1 MFCAHLEDEAAW
13 RVVLR
18 RPVWQASL
26 EWLRAHAARAAL
38 GDYPLGEPGWF
49 VNVHMY
55 ATQPEPQCVWESHER
70 TVDVQYVIDGEEGI
84 RWLPTRLLGQPVRRL
99 EERDRLEWPAPAVP
113 ATRLDLRSGMFA
125 VFVPGEGHCPMIAL
139 ESPLEIRKAV
149 VKIPVHLLGSGA

>member
-13 RVVLR
+13 RAVLS
-18 RPVWQASL
+18 RPVWQTSL
-26 EWLRAHAARAAL
+26 EWLRAHAAGAAL
-38 GDYPLGEPGWF
+38 GDYPMGEPGWF
-49 VNVHMY
+49 VNVHTY
-55 ATQPEPQCVWESHER
+55 ATRPEP
-70 TVDVQYVIDGEEGI
+70 GI

-113 ATRLDLRSGMFA
+113 ATRLDLRRGMFA